1 MNAMK
6 RARPTL
12 KPGILAGLGITMI
25 EERIYVDLLTRD
37 GATQADLI
45 SALALASKTVVRA
58 LESLEEKGLITH
70 SPALVRRYFAVP
82 PDIGVEALIERRQS
96 ELHHTRSAI
105 PQLRDVTQAA
115 SVARRGNEHLVEV
128 LSSDAAVTAVAHMI
142 KSAKH
147 EILCL
152 ERLPLLISPARAVD
166 DAHAHS
172 LGRGVI
178 ARSVTDS
185 HLLRVPGIAERM
197 RNQTAAGERKRIFSH
212 LPFKLIVVDRRVG
225 VVPLYLDNPSAPCL
239 IVWSPS
245 LLLALCELFEMFW
258 RIATPFDFDASGNL
272 KISSA
277 AHGNDSGQLL
287 ALLASGLNDKTI
299 EHELDISQRTF
310 TRRMTALMR
319 DLGASTRFHAGWLA
333 AQSQRVDTF
342 PQ

>member
-1 MNAMK
+1 MK
-6 RARPTL
+6 QVRTPL
-12 KPGILAGLGITMI
+12 KPGVLAGLDITAI
-25 EERIYVDLLTRD
+25 EERIYIDLLARD
-37 GATQADLI
+37 GATPAELASTLI
-45 SALALASKTVVRA
+45 LARTTVIRALA
-58 LESLEEKGLITH
+58 SLEEKGLITH
-70 SPALVRRYFAVP
+70 SPARVRRYFAVP

-96 ELHHTRSAI
+96 ELHHMRSAVA
-105 PQLRDVTQAA
+105 QLRGITQG
-115 SVARRGNEHLVEV
+115 SRLKRHTDERLVEV
-128 LSSDAAVTAVAHMI
+128 LNSDAAVAAVAHMM

-152 ERLPLLISPARAVD
+152 ERLPLLISPARTVD

-185 HLLRVPGIAERM
+185 HMLRVPGIAERM

-212 LPFKLIVVDRRVG
+212 LPFKLIVVDRHVG

-239 IVWSPS
+239 IVWSSS

-277 AHGNDSGQLL
+277 AHGNDDDSGQLL
-287 ALLASGLNDKTI
+287 ALLASGLNDKTVKD
-299 EHELDISQRTF
+299 ELDISQRTF
-310 TRRMTALMR
+310 TRRMTAFMHE
-319 DLGASTRFHAGWLA
+319 LGASTRFHAGWLA
-333 AQSQRVDTF
+333 AQSQRAETF
-342 PQ
+342 QQ